1 MDNSHEEIAANP
13 NSVVS
18 PRGTED
24 GLILRIDGKADWE
37 EIMRDV
43 DAYLGKRRQFFSGG
57 QVYLEWLDK
66 LPGIDQLDRF
76 EKHLHDEFGL
86 SVGAKKKS
94 FNERVHSSEEQTVGG
109 HKGEQAESETRSPT
123 GGLNEAIDVS
133 RRRSAAPSTSSF
145 LDKIPPKFLS
155 GVRSEKRALVSGYRG
170 KSMFAEEVFVD
181 EDANAKIVFGPLR
194 SGQRV
199 ETPFTLIV
207 VGDVNP
213 GCDLIAG
220 GDIFVFGALR
230 GTAHASAY
238 DDEGYDRVIVAL
250 QMQPV
255 QLRIGAVISRG
266 GGDAGKGPEV
276 ARIDSRRIIVES
288 FSAKNVQPKR

>member
-1 MDNSHEEIAANP
+1 MDNSHEEIATNP

-37 EIMRDV
+37 EIVRDV
-43 DAYLGKRRQFFSGG
+43 DAYLGKRKQFFAGG
-57 QVYLEWLDK
+57 QVFLEWLDK
-66 LPGIDQLDRF
+66 LPGVDQLDRF
-76 EKHLHDEFGL
+76 EKHLNDEFGL
-86 SVGAKKKS
+86 SVGAKRKS
-94 FNERVHSSEEQTVGG
+94 HAERSHSGADSE
-109 HKGEQAESETRSPT
+109 AMESEVKADRTGLHAEVETSKRVDATKST
-123 GGLNEAIDVS
+123 GG
-133 RRRSAAPSTSSF
+133 F
-145 LDKIPPKFLS
+145 LDKIPQKFLS
-155 GVRSEKRALVSGYRG
+155 SLRSEKRALVSGYRG
-170 KSMFAEEVFVD
+170 RSMFAEEVFVD

-199 ETPFTLIV
+199 ETPFSLVV

-220 GDIFVFGALR
+220 GDIFVFGSLR

-238 DDEGYDRVIVAL
+238 DDEGYDRVIVAM

-266 GGDAGKGPEV
+266 GGDTGRGAEV
-276 ARIDSRRIIVES
+276 ARIDSRRIVVES
-288 FSAKNVQPKR
+288 FSAKSMQPKR

>member
-1 MDNSHEEIAANP
+1 MDNSHEEIPPNP

-37 EIMRDV
+37 EIVRDV
-43 DAYLGKRRQFFSGG
+43 DAYLGKRRQFFAGG

-66 LPGIDQLDRF
+66 LPGVEQLSRF
-76 EKHLHDEFGL
+76 ERHLHDEFGL
-86 SVGAKKKS
+86 SVGAKKKN
-94 FNERVHSSEEQTVGG
+94 FNELTHSGG
-109 HKGEQAESETRSPT
+109 DEGAEVAPPAESIHNSIEK
-123 GGLNEAIDVS
+123 S
-133 RRRSAAPSTSSF
+133 RRVESDSTSSGSGF

-155 GVRSEKRALVSGYRG
+155 GFRSEKKALVSGYRG
-170 KSMFAEEVFVD
+170 KSMFAEEVFID

-266 GGDAGKGPEV
+266 GGDSGKGPEV
-276 ARIDSRRIIVES
+276 ARIDSRRIIVEA
-288 FSAKNVQPKR
+288 FSAKSMQSKR

>member
-1 MDNSHEEIAANP
+1 M
-13 NSVVS
+13 
-18 PRGTED
+18 
-24 GLILRIDGKADWE
+24 ILRIDGKADWD
-37 EIMRDV
+37 EIVRDV

-66 LPGIDQLDRF
+66 LPAVDQLNRF

-86 SVGAKKKS
+86 SVGAKKKN
-94 FNERVHSSEEQTVGG
+94 FNERAHGGGENGANSSAETSAADTDSGLSNSIHS
-109 HKGEQAESETRSPT
+109 
-123 GGLNEAIDVS
+123 AIEVS
-133 RRRSAAPSTSSF
+133 RRVESAAVSSSF

-155 GVRSEKRALVSGYRG
+155 GARSERKALVSGYRG
-170 KSMFAEEVFVD
+170 RSMFAEEVFID
-181 EDANAKIVFGPLR
+181 EDANAKMVFGPLR

-199 ETPFTLIV
+199 ETPFSLIV

-276 ARIDSRRIIVES
+276 ARIDSRRIVVEA
-288 FSAKNVQPKR
+288 FSAKNVQPRRSS